1 MVHTMFF
8 ALINR
13 TSALALFFGVHGAI
27 APYPSLAE
35 FTADEAVQRM
45 KRILTAKTVN

>member
-27 APYPSLAE
+27 APYPSPGE
-35 FTADEAVQRM
+35 FTAGKAVQRM
-45 KRILTAKTVN
+45 EQILTAKTVN